1 MCEGAERGLLHFTVR
16 TNSNMSSYWT
26 KRQNTVQ
33 SKRTGCIFRM
43 ISLKWVVDAYHFIR
57 AMLKGNGGAGSHLR
71 SHPVKEAGEM

>member
-1 MCEGAERGLLHFTVR
+1 
-16 TNSNMSSYWT
+16 
-26 KRQNTVQ
+26 
-33 SKRTGCIFRM
+33 M